1 MKRSFIVIIICLMVG
16 MFLLN
21 ININTNNVSASSYNF
36 AEALQKAIYFY
47 ECQQSG
53 TLATWSRVTG
63 LWKGDA
69 QLGEA
74 IQGGWVDA
82 GDNVKFCLPMSY
94 SASMLGW
101 SIYEYGS
108 AITAAGQMTALQ
120 NNLKWVDD
128 FLVACDQGGGNV
140 VYQEGNPSVDHAFWG
155 PIEVTEKAERSLS

>member
-21 ININTNNVSASSYNF
+21 ININTNNVSAASYNY

-53 TLATWSRVTG
+53 TLASWSRVAG
-63 LWKGDA
+63 LWKGNC

-82 GDNVKFCLPMSY
+82 GDCVKFCLPMSY

-108 AITAAGQMTALQ
+108 AITAAGQMTASRKQ
-120 NNLKWVDD
+120 
-128 FLVACDQGGGNV
+128 
-140 VYQEGNPSVDHAFWG
+140 P
-155 PIEVTEKAERSLS
+155 EVG